1 MLSGV
6 GTEEGKLEVLW
17 GGKEVQGPCTPN
29 QRGWKFSLKYW
40 MPVGLFL
47 SGKHS
52 GLFSEMHWAS
62 CRAASWAFSGVVP
75 TARSK

>member
-40 MPVGLFL
+40 MPVGLF
-47 SGKHS
+47 
-52 GLFSEMHWAS
+52 
-62 CRAASWAFSGVVP
+62 
-75 TARSK
+75 